1 MKLQRSEILKQRLET
16 TLELFPLI
24 KDAPNNVDRMSAN
37 IHMLAKNSLDYIQML
52 EKLVNMNEF
61 VFKIS
66 VETIEELIE
75 QNDDLKQRLAKYE
88 DEEEQK

>member
-1 MKLQRSEILKQRLET
+1 MKLQRSEILKQKLET